1 MPSTQTKGQRQTG
14 FKLKE
19 PSRYNVIMHNDDKTT
34 MDFVVMVLQ
43 RIFHKSADDAEIVML
58 KIHNEGAAVVGT
70 YYKDIA
76 ETKVRLTHSLAR
88 QNGFPLLLTI
98 EEDQ

>member
-1 MPSTQTKGQRQTG
+1 M
-14 FKLKE
+14 KE

-43 RIFHKSADDAEIVML
+43 RIFHKSADDAETVML